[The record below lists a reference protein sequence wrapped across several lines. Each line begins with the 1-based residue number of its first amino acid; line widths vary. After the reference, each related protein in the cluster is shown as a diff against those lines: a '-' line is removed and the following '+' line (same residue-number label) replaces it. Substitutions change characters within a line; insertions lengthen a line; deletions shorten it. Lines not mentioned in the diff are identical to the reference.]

1 MKAVHDSVETLQKEI
16 QTWKSPFVELDCFG
30 TGNAERIAEMIDEFC
45 RTHLGSGLRGYLFYG
60 SSVGSTHGIQLEDGR
75 DVVIKV
81 RPPAETNPYL
91 SFDRASLESIC
102 RVMQWLAGKGY
113 PCPKPTLGPTPLA
126 KGLATVEEF
135 LHRGQR
141 ANGFDPEFR
150 KLIAS
155 GLAELIELL
164 RSFEGEVA
172 CLKHFKRGKSLYPQ
186 PHSKLFDFE
195 KTAKGAE
202 WIDGFA
208 QRTRRA
214 DAHEGNPVLGHADW
228 RVEHLRFQDGRIV
241 ATYDWD
247 SLAFYPETQLVGISA
262 HAFTADWTL
271 EGVRRIPTAA
281 DIHAYIAD
289 YEQARG
295 RPFLKRE
302 RRSLF
307 ATCVYCIAYGARC
320 THSLE
325 PDKTKW
331 EENTWPYLLS
341 TEGKALLREAT
352 DAS

>member
-1 MKAVHDSVETLQKEI
+1 MNAIHDPIKTLQKEI

-30 TGNAERIAEMIDEFC
+30 TDSADLIAEAMDAFC

-60 SSVGSTHGIQLEDGR
+60 ASVGSTHGVQLDDGQEL
-75 DVVIKV
+75 VIKV
-81 RPPAETNPYL
+81 RPPPEINPCL
-91 SFDRASLESIC
+91 SLDRRSLESIC
-102 RVMQWLAGKGY
+102 RVMKWLADRGY

-150 KLIAS
+150 NLIAS

-172 CLKHFKRGKSLYPQ
+172 YLKHFKRGKSLYPQ

-202 WIDGFA
+202 WIDAFA
-208 QRTRRA
+208 ERARRA
-214 DAHEGNPVLGHADW
+214 EAHEGKPVLGHADW

-247 SLAFYPETQLVGISA
+247 SLAFCPETQLVGISA

-289 YEQARG
+289 HEQVRG

-302 RRSLF
+302 RNSLF
-307 ATCVYCIAYGARC
+307 TTSVYCIAYGARC
-320 THSLE
+320 AHSLE
-325 PDKTKW
+325 SDKTDW
-331 EENTWPYLLS
+331 EENTWPYLLR
-341 TEGKALLREAT
+341 TEGELLLRESA
-352 DAS
+352 D